1 MGIDGRGRVSGI
13 GSRGVAGRSSLAF
26 LLLLPVLFTWAC
38 SAADPRKV
46 LAVEGLQGYWVVDT
60 EKSQTNYIVP
70 TIRFALKNVTAEPI
84 SNIQATATFRRKGE
98 DSQWG
103 DSFVTVANRDKPL
116 APGQSAPVE
125 MRSSADYYT
134 PGAPVAP
141 EIMFQHGLFRDA
153 TVEVFLRVG
162 RSGWVKMA
170 SAEIPRRLNPPT
182 RDPAP

>member
-1 MGIDGRGRVSGI
+1 MAIDGRRRRNGI
-13 GSRGVAGRSSLAF
+13 GWKRAAWSRNL
-26 LLLLPVLFTWAC
+26 LLLLPVVFAWAC
-38 SAADPRKV
+38 GAADPKKV
-46 LAVEGLQGYWVVDT
+46 LSVQGVQGYWVVDT

-70 TIRFALKNVTAEPI
+70 TIRFELKNVSAEPI

-103 DSFVTVANRDKPL
+103 DSFVTVATRDKPL
-116 APGQSAPVE
+116 PAGQSSLVE
-125 MRSSADYYT
+125 MRSNADYYT

-153 TVEVFLRVG
+153 TVEVFVRVG

-170 SAEIPRRLNPPT
+170 SAEIPRRLNPPP
-182 RDPAP
+182 RDSPP